1 MPRRPRT
8 KRKQPSQP
16 LLKRLKMRIKRA
28 LRWPWF
34 ENWTARDF
42 FKLGFLV
49 AFWGVMI
56 LLISIFALSMGL
68 PDIKNAVAIEQGP
81 VIIMRDY
88 RGKEFTRLGSA
99 QQETWRA
106 DQMSP
111 HLINAV
117 IAIEDRRFY
126 YHFGVDPLGLARAI
140 YINFRKGGVVQGGS
154 TITQQ
159 LAKNLF
165 LTPDRTIMR
174 KVKEALLALY
184 LERRYSKDQI
194 LAAYL
199 NRAYFGAGAYGV
211 EAASKAYFNV
221 SARSLSLPQAAML
234 AGLLKA
240 PSRYSPDN
248 NPKLALERTR
258 VVLAAMVDAGYLKPG
273 GEKMDIAQMPKRDY
287 QVGGMFAMRY
297 FSDWIM
303 SQVDGYTG
311 GAQMDLVIDTT
322 LDSGLQNYTAT
333 VIDKTIERDGE
344 KLNISQGAMIVMTP
358 DGSVRAMVG
367 GRDYATSPYNRAAV
381 AKRQPGSSFKPI
393 MYLAALEKGYT
404 PDTNVLDAPIRVGK
418 YAPENFDGKYRGNL
432 RLQDAVANS
441 LNTVAI
447 RVAQDTGVGAI
458 IRMAQRLGISDPLQ
472 PDLSLALGSSEVRI
486 LSLVGAYATL
496 ANRGLAVEPHG
507 ITSIKTMDGKS
518 IYKRRDLITDPVLS
532 INTVAQMNQM
542 LQAVIIYGTG
552 QGAMLDRP
560 AAGKTGTS
568 SNYRDAL
575 FMGYTAD
582 LVGGVWVGNDD
593 GAAMKRVTGG
603 SVPARIWRDV
613 MMQAHAGLPVR
624 PLATAMSDEGMMP
637 TYWDGD
643 QHQPSEAAPS
653 QRDENN
659 DNMFE
664 RLMRNLLGSPM
675 KGPSRPID

>member
-1 MPRRPRT
+1 
-8 KRKQPSQP
+8 
-16 LLKRLKMRIKRA
+16 LFKRLKTQIKRTF
-28 LRWPWF
+28 RWPWF
-34 ENWTARDF
+34 EGWRGRDF

-49 AFWGVMI
+49 AFWSAMLLVIAVFI
-56 LLISIFALSMGL
+56 LSLGL
-68 PDIKNAVAIEQGP
+68 PDIQSAVAIEQGP
-81 VIIMRDY
+81 VIIMRDND
-88 RGKEFTRLGSA
+88 GKEFARLGSA
-99 QQETWRA
+99 QQETWRI

-111 HLINAV
+111 HLVNAV

-126 YHFGVDPLGLARAI
+126 HHFGVDPLGLARAI
-140 YINFRKGGVVQGGS
+140 YINFQKGGVVQGGS

-174 KVKEALLALY
+174 KVKEVLLALY

-211 EAASKAYFNV
+211 EAASKAYFKV
-221 SARSLSLPQAAML
+221 SARNLSLPQAALL

-248 NPKLALERTR
+248 NPKLALERAR
-258 VVLAAMVDAGYLKPG
+258 IVLAAMVDAGYLKPG
-273 GEKMDIAQMPKRDY
+273 AEKMEIAAMPVRDY
-287 QVGGMFAMRY
+287 QVAGMFAMRY

-322 LDSGLQNYTAT
+322 LDSALQNFASS
-333 VIDKTIERDGE
+333 VVDKTIERDGE
-344 KLNISQGAMIVMTP
+344 KLSITQGAMIVMTP
-358 DGSVRAMVG
+358 EGAVRTMIG
-367 GRDYATSPYNRAAV
+367 GRDYASSPYNRAAV

-393 MYLAALEKGYT
+393 MYLAALEKGYE

-418 YAPENFDGKYRGNL
+418 YAPENYDGKYRGNI

-447 RVAQDTGVGAI
+447 RVAQDVGVGAI

-472 PDLSLALGSSEVRI
+472 PDLSLALGSSEVRM

-496 ANRGLAVEPHG
+496 ANRGLSVEPYG
-507 ITSIKTMDGKS
+507 IKAIKTLEGKP
-518 IYKRRDLITDPVLS
+518 IYQRRDFITDPVLN
-532 INTVAQMNQM
+532 IDTVAKMNQM
-542 LQAVIIYGTG
+542 LQAVILYGTG
-552 QGAMLDRP
+552 QGAMIDRP

-568 SNYRDAL
+568 SNFRDAW

-582 LVGGVWVGNDD
+582 MVGGVWVGNDD
-593 GAAMKRVTGG
+593 GAVMKRVTGG
-603 SVPARIWRDV
+603 SVPARIWREV
-613 MMQAHAGLPVR
+613 MMQAHRGLAVR
-624 PLATAMSDEGMMP
+624 PLATAMSGDYYPEQP
-637 TYWDGD
+637 IWDG
-643 QHQPSEAAPS
+643 QEQQQPRGAAPS
-653 QRDENN
+653 QENG

-675 KGPSRPID
+675 KGPSHAVE